1 MKRKLAEITAL
12 VIVCILVLSSCAS
25 HGTSFA
31 SEGNSFRVGYGEC
44 EIGLPTDTDEP
55 LYIAGYQN
63 GCEIQGVLD
72 LPKAKAVWIDTGGD
86 GVLLIG
92 IDCVGLGGGTV
103 EDIRQALSD
112 FCRDVG
118 CVSVNVYA
126 THTHAGIDTLGLWG
140 QVAID
145 GKNADYM
152 QNLITAAVSAAKS
165 AYDDR
170 SSGKLYFGSAEPQN
184 LLWDS
189 REPIEYDPALDQIRF
204 VSDDAHQNGIRL
216 LSYAAHAES
225 LRGDNRL
232 LSADFP
238 GVLAEKIMRASGDDV
253 MYMPSAIGGLI
264 MTRELVEPFDAVENR
279 NQTAQRLADAVLS
292 VREEHELEAN
302 LAISSKKLDIP
313 LDNTYFFFG
322 KFLGILDHQV
332 KRGQSETGYILESE
346 IGALKLGSVT
356 IALIPGEIFPEL
368 VSGKGLQAEDPESLE
383 SIAARCEAG
392 KLLVLGLCNDELGY
406 IVPPSAFKLNDELP
420 YIEPVDDGS
429 GENHY
434 EETNS
439 VGFHTAEIIAEAFEE
454 LLRSMN

>member
-1 MKRKLAEITAL
+1 MKRKFTAIAAL
-12 VIVCILVLSSCAS
+12 MIAWVLLLSSCAPRR
-25 HGTSFA
+25 TLFT
-31 SEGNSFRVGYGEC
+31 SEGNSFCVGFGEC
-44 EIGLPTDTDEP
+44 EIELPMDTDEP

-72 LPKAKAVWIDTGGD
+72 IPKAKAVWIDTGEN

-92 IDCVGLGGGTV
+92 IDCVGVGSGTV

-112 FCRDVG
+112 FCKNTG

-140 QVAID
+140 KIAID
-145 GKNADYM
+145 GKNTDYM
-152 QNLITAAVSAAKS
+152 RNLITAAVSAAKS

-170 SSGKLYFGSAEPQN
+170 SPGKFYFGSTELKH
-184 LLWDS
+184 LLRDS
-189 REPIEYDPALDQIRF
+189 REPIEYDPALYQIRF
-204 VSDDAHQNGIRL
+204 VSADARQNGVRL

-238 GVLAEKIMRASGDDV
+238 GVLAEKIKSACGDDV
-253 MYMPSAIGGLI
+253 MYMPSAVGGLI
-264 MTRELVEPFDAVENR
+264 MTRELVEPFDAIENM
-279 NQTAQRLADAVLS
+279 NQTAELLADAVLS
-292 VREEHELEAN
+292 IPEEDDLEAS
-302 LAISSKKLDIP
+302 LAISSTKLDVP

-322 KFLGILDHQV
+322 KFLGILNHEL
-332 KRGQSETGYILESE
+332 KRGESDTGYILQSE
-346 IGALKLGSVT
+346 LGVLSLGSVT

-368 VSGKGLQAEDPESLE
+368 VSGEGLDAGDPESFE
-383 SIAARCEAG
+383 SIAKQHGAG

-439 VGFHTAEIIAEAFEE
+439 VGLRTAEILAEALEE
-454 LLRSMN
+454 LLSAMN

>member
-1 MKRKLAEITAL
+1 MKLKFTAIAAFMIAWAL
-12 VIVCILVLSSCAS
+12 LLFSC
-25 HGTSFA
+25 TPRCTLFA
-31 SEGNSFRVGYGEC
+31 SEGNSFCVGFGEC
-44 EIGLPTDTDEP
+44 EIELPIDTDEP

-72 LPKAKAVWIDTGGD
+72 IPKAKAVWIDTGEN

-92 IDCVGLGGGTV
+92 IDCVGVGSGTV

-112 FCRDVG
+112 FCKNTG

-140 QVAID
+140 KIAID
-145 GKNADYM
+145 GKNTDYM

-170 SSGKLYFGSAEPQN
+170 SSGKLYFGSTEPKQ
-184 LLWDS
+184 LLRDS
-189 REPIEYDPALDQIRF
+189 REPIEYDPALYQIRF
-204 VSDDAHQNGIRL
+204 VSADARQNGVRL

-238 GVLAEKIMRASGDDV
+238 GALAEKIKSACGDDV
-253 MYMPSAIGGLI
+253 MYMPSAVGGLI
-264 MTRELVEPFDAVENR
+264 MTRELVEPFDAIENM
-279 NQTAQRLADAVLS
+279 NQTAELLAEAVLS
-292 VREEHELEAN
+292 ITGEDDLEAS
-302 LAISSKKLDIP
+302 LAISSTKLEVP

-322 KFLGILDHQV
+322 KFLGILNHEL
-332 KRGQSETGYILESE
+332 KRGESDTGYILQSE
-346 IGALKLGSVT
+346 LGVLSLGSVT

-368 VSGKGLQAEDPESLE
+368 VSGEGLDAGDPESLE
-383 SIAARCEAG
+383 SIAERHGAG

-406 IVPPSAFKLNDELP
+406 IVPPSACKLNDELP

-439 VGFHTAEIIAEAFEE
+439 VGLRTAEILAEALEE
-454 LLRSMN
+454 LLSAMN